1 MNPYVTHRNLGENID
16 KLSKKIIDIE
26 ASHKEKSQYM
36 ANIAASLDRL
46 EKVLA
51 EVQSQRDQERKLYD
65 RFKNLSTSLETT
77 TSVVENTETFDIKLR
92 RVLSII
98 KIVGQMIQIVAT
110 STYSVYDSLHAV
122 AQGKE
127 SDHAASGTSTDKPDL
142 GAILK
147 PMNQLVQAMTSS
159 NFKAVPIEDTAPQE
173 QVGENNDYQHQD

>member
-1 MNPYVTHRNLGENID
+1 MQRNLGENID
-16 KLSKKIIDIE
+16 KLGKQIAEIE
-26 ASHKEKSQYM
+26 AAHKEKSQCM

-65 RFKNLSTSLETT
+65 RFKNLSTRLETT
-77 TSVVENTETFDIKLR
+77 ASVAEDPVTFDIKLR

-98 KIVGQMIQIVAT
+98 KIIGQMIQIIAS
-110 STYSVYDSLHAV
+110 STYSVYDSLHNV

-127 SDHAASGTSTDKPDL
+127 RPQGAAEDNADKPDL

-159 NFKAVPIEDTAPQE
+159 NFKAAPIEDTPVKQDDKE
-173 QVGENNDYQHQD
+173 DLVQVGF